1 MRVRADIAA
10 LINEGHT
17 DASIARRLRCRR
29 STVNRARMAMKLP
42 PGGPLHRLYAEE
54 LPTGQVRDYRPA
66 RMPTSPAQAAANRA
80 RLLAALR
87 EPPTHDTES
96 EAA

>member
-1 MRVRADIAA
+1 MKVRADIAA
-10 LINEGHT
+10 LIQQGRS
-17 DASIARRLRCRR
+17 DAYIAHRLGCHR
-29 STVNRARMAMKLP
+29 STVNDARNKLRRAVAEP
-42 PGGPLHRLYAEE
+42 TTVERLYAEA

-87 EPPTHDTES
+87 ETPATES

>member
-1 MRVRADIAA
+1 MKVRADIAA
-10 LINEGHT
+10 LINEDHT
-17 DASIARRLRCRR
+17 DASIALRLGCRR
-29 STVNRARMAMKLP
+29 ATVNRARNAMNLP

-87 EPPTHDTES
+87 D